1 RNGNLCDGRLAGG
14 GKDFDTIH
22 GAIGYEKMFVGGV
35 VDDMTMVRLTKRI
48 VGSGNR
54 VGPRISGARKRGTH
68 GALNGES
75 KAGRMRKCAAGAL
88 HGDCKTSG
96 SRICGGAEDNG
107 SARARGNA
115 ERTLGVRS
123 DADRKSAKH
132 HLDCAGKAI
141 H

>member
-1 RNGNLCDGRLAGG
+1 MRSDEVSMATISSRAVPTQTVAPSTEISALLA
-14 GKDFDTIH
+14 
-22 GAIGYEKMFVGGV
+22 
-35 VDDMTMVRLTKRI
+35 
-48 VGSGNR
+48 
-54 VGPRISGARKRGTH
+54 P
-68 GALNGES
+68 
-75 KAGRMRKCAAGAL
+75 
-88 HGDCKTSG
+88 GDCKTSG

-141 H
+141 HGVHGDVDGGTCGTLRDGNRIRRQAESEVWRRRRRRRT